1 MSNKKSYMNSN
12 NILTEGFFDN
22 FRKFVKKLKPDEKK
36 KLKKSLKVK
45 SALFSM
51 NKSVNSIEKALKD
64 TYGVDVKLDKF
75 KLSDF
80 VK

>member
-12 NILTEGFFDN
+12 NIISEGFFDKLKTIIK
-22 FRKFVKKLKPDEKK
+22 RLKPDEKK

-51 NKSVNSIEKALKD
+51 NKSVSSIEKALKD

>member
-1 MSNKKSYMNSN
+1 MSNKKSYMNFK
-12 NILTEGFFDN
+12 NILSEGFFDN

-51 NKSVNSIEKALKD
+51 NKSVSGIEKALKD

>member
-1 MSNKKSYMNSN
+1 MNSN

-51 NKSVNSIEKALKD
+51 NKSVGSIEKALKD
-64 TYGVDVKLDKF
+64 TYGVDVDLEKF

-80 VK
+80 IK

>member
-1 MSNKKSYMNSN
+1 MSNEKSYMNSN
-12 NILTEGFFDN
+12 NIISEGFFDKLKTIIK
-22 FRKFVKKLKPDEKK
+22 RLKPDEKK

-51 NKSVNSIEKALKD
+51 NKSVSSIEKALKD
-64 TYGVDVKLDKF
+64 TYGVDVELDKF

-80 VK
+80 LK

>member
-1 MSNKKSYMNSN
+1 MTTKKSYMSSN
-12 NILTEGFFDN
+12 NILSEGFFDN

-36 KLKKSLKVK
+36 KLGKSLKVK

-80 VK
+80 IK